1 MYETIYRRLSPKNIA
16 SWGLP
21 DIMLIDG
28 GKGQLDTALKAAEER
43 QVKPVI
49 ISIAKREEELIVHR
63 ERSGIDTAEIERFRT
78 AQAEGIFVERSGDY
92 YIVNLHPDQRNAS
105 PHSKNLQG
113 GTMSVYTDVTKLFQR
128 IRDESHRFAVS
139 YHTVLKRQKQTASG
153 LEDVPGIGPATRR
166 KLIKSF
172 GSLRGVQSASKQEL
186 DKVIGKSRADSLVQ
200 FLGRDA

>member
-1 MYETIYRRLSPKNIA
+1 MRRLGPQNLSR
-16 SWGLP
+16 WGVP
-21 DIMLIDG
+21 DLLLIDG
-28 GKGQLDTALKAAEER
+28 GKAQLGAATAAQTAR
-43 QVKPVI
+43 GTSFPI

>member
-1 MYETIYRRLSPKNIA
+1 
-16 SWGLP
+16 
-21 DIMLIDG
+21 
-28 GKGQLDTALKAAEER
+28 
-43 QVKPVI
+43 
-49 ISIAKREEELIVHR
+49 
-63 ERSGIDTAEIERFRT
+63 
-78 AQAEGIFVERSGDY
+78 
-92 YIVNLHPDQRNAS
+92 
-105 PHSKNLQG
+105 
-113 GTMSVYTDVTKLFQR
+113 MSVYTDVTKLFQR